1 MDAEDK
7 QELFAW
13 LEQSLKALVDGN
25 PVSAAVVG
33 INDKGETLTG
43 YFHADAQAKAI
54 FAHNINAD
62 AMLDVVLNNI
72 DMVRDALDELDE
84 D

>member
-1 MDAEDK
+1 MDAVDK

-13 LEQSLKALVDGN
+13 LEESLKALVDEN

-43 YFHADAQAKAI
+43 YFHADAQQKAV
-54 FAHNINAD
+54 FAHHINSD

-72 DMVRDALDELDE
+72 EMVRDALDELDE